1 MEWET
6 KLAFGRRDVAMPR
19 PDPDPDP
26 VPVPVSELEL
36 VPGAVVGGGVGAT
49 VVVGGLLLDLEK
61 LLLRIPERSEVE
73 GDEDG
78 EERFSRVLDLSS
90 LPESWALALALVVV
104 EVELTLGSGCGRSA
118 SVGGTQKQ
126 QAEHAPPGRRCGS
139 DALAGERQ
147 AGTRPEQECWDG
159 SGDEAGGRQRPRGE
173 QQQQQQWGFRKN
185 DGREQ
190 AQQATSRRSGPGTA
204 RRAGRATAAKR
215 TTTTRAGAFCV
226 D

>member
-1 MEWET
+1 
-6 KLAFGRRDVAMPR
+6 MPR

-26 VPVPVSELEL
+26 VPVPVPELEL
-36 VPGAVVGGGVGAT
+36 VSGAVVGGGGVGET

-61 LLLRIPERSEVE
+61 LLLRIPERSEAE
-73 GDEDG
+73 GDDDG

-90 LPESWALALALVVV
+90 LPESWALALALV
-104 EVELTLGSGCGRSA
+104 EELTLGSGCGRSA
-118 SVGGTQKQ
+118 SVGGGGTQKQ

-173 QQQQQQWGFRKN
+173 QQQQQWGFRKN

-204 RRAGRATAAKR
+204 RRTGLATAARR